1 MKGKIEGEGFPNKQA
16 RADKERML
24 SRVVTIGEDSSGWEE
39 KRKDHGTS
47 SHQILNYWVMRNLM
61 EDTEIKLIFVS
72 CLKCARHSVGCL
84 MYLFI

>member
-1 MKGKIEGEGFPNKQA
+1 MKGKIEGEGLPDKQA

-47 SHQILNYWVMRNLM
+47 S
-61 EDTEIKLIFVS
+61 LITHIRF
-72 CLKCARHSVGCL
+72 
-84 MYLFI
+84 